1 MNTPHIF
8 QWYAQQYPES
18 AITTVFA
25 AILGVV
31 LTIFLTKSADQV
43 IKFIVGLFG
52 AKKIVKNEELVRQIV
67 TAINDSKDKNSLGYK
82 VEKIQNQL
90 IEMNDPEHSGSLAN
104 QIKVMQDPEVPNS
117 LANQIKGTNDRIDQ
131 MNDPEHSG
139 SLANQIKGTNEAI
152 QFITD
157 SHKPG
162 SLAFQMNQGF
172 KRIEGIINNFQ
183 ITLKDHESRINTNEV
198 VIEERLPRQPLV

>member
-104 QIKVMQDPEVPNS
+104 QIK
-117 LANQIKGTNDRIDQ
+117 
-131 MNDPEHSG
+131 
-139 SLANQIKGTNEAI
+139 GTNEAI